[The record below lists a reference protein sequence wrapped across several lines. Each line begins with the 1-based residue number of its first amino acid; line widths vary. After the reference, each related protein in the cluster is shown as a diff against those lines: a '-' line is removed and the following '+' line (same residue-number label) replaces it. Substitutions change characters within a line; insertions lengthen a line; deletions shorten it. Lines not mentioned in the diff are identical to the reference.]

1 MLFKRSL
8 INSKFVFT
16 EGGGFNAPVRKF
28 FEITASGCLM
38 FCREPNSFSDIG
50 YKKNKHFIDV
60 NSYDILEKMNYYLN
74 NLDEAQTLA
83 QNGYSVTLKNHSLL
97 SRSNQLKNCLKLI
110 KNGKFNGSNWKNGSY
125 IVNKK

>member
-1 MLFKRSL
+1 M
-8 INSKFVFT
+8 T
-16 EGGGFNAPVRKF
+16 
-28 FEITASGCLM
+28 
-38 FCREPNSFSDIG
+38 SDI
-50 YKKNKHFIDV
+50 KNKHFIDV

-110 KNGKFNGSNWKNGSY
+110 KNGKFNGSNWKMEV
-125 IVNKK
+125 I